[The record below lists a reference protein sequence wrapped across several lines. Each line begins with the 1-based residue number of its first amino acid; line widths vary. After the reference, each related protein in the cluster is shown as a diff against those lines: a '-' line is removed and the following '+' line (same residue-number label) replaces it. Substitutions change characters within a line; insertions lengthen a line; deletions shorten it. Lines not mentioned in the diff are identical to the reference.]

1 MVRDS
6 LRVFFRHLNASTSE
20 KSYCVISIDANAGIF
35 LRMPKPTGVLDE
47 AFYARCIEIQIDER
61 GYDDKRNAYGSSLHK
76 TGAVY
81 NLLPARQWASKVISP
96 RFSPSPGYWNAFE
109 VLVED
114 NHVTVKPTTD
124 SLRRA
129 STTQYRGG
137 RLHWVT
143 VPF

>member
-1 MVRDS
+1 
-6 LRVFFRHLNASTSE
+6 
-20 KSYCVISIDANAGIF
+20 
-35 LRMPKPTGVLDE
+35 MPKPTGVLDE

-114 NHVTVKPTTD
+114 NHVTVKLND
-124 SLRRA
+124 
-129 STTQYRGG
+129 
-137 RLHWVT
+137 RLVT
-143 VPF
+143 EGILPPNIEEEGFIGLQCHSDIVQFRNIGVIPRS